1 MATLPKLPER
11 SLEWSAE
18 AMAMAAQAKV
28 LSGSKLE
35 QLVVRLQRHSGRP
48 KEACWRFIIQ
58 YGIKGQQDHR
68 RWTETEFETVR
79 EELVKR
85 SIEEVARKVN
95 RTPKAI
101 RNMLKR
107 NNLSLREIRCDL
119 FSVESLANAL
129 RVRKAEVV
137 FWIEQNWLQASVADQ
152 GKRRFYFITPEALK
166 DLYRHH
172 RGDLIKRGIRNQ
184 ALFEAYV
191 EYCFAPKHTIG
202 EQLLD
207 VRRDKRER
215 AAFAALGD
223 QATDNEEEDDSDEI
237 DPDMDGRYRIEM
249 AERGSSEGDPG
260 NGEA

>member
-1 MATLPKLPER
+1 MFESITDLAGKLAATGYFIDPVMTQVVFLAAKLQKPLL
-11 SLEWSAE
+11 LEGPAG
-18 AMAMAAQAKV
+18 
-28 LSGSKLE
+28 SG
-35 QLVVRLQRHSGRP
+35 
-48 KEACWRFIIQ
+48 
-58 YGIKGQQDHR
+58 
-68 RWTETEFETVR
+68 
-79 EELVKR
+79 
-85 SIEEVARKVN
+85 
-95 RTPKAI
+95 
-101 RNMLKR
+101 
-107 NNLSLREIRCDL
+107 
-119 FSVESLANAL
+119 
-129 RVRKAEVV
+129 KAEVV